1 MVSND
6 SIELLTYHLDRKD
19 DRFRGLFS
27 CMLLQTSRS
36 VISKPVR
43 L

>member
-19 DRFRGLFS
+19 DHFRGIFS

-36 VISKPVR
+36 VILKLVR
-43 L
+43 M